1 MALAAKSG
9 HERGEMKNAH
19 LCTVVASIIWLLVL
33 AIGAVGIHGVSANDI
48 PGYPNAAQIR
58 YYLLFPGA
66 VLLAVL
72 GAWLVALRRPSWRVG
87 AVGVAL
93 SSLAVFPFYFFH
105 FTGGV

>member
-1 MALAAKSG
+1 MKEAKMKAA
-9 HERGEMKNAH
+9 HICA
-19 LCTVVASIIWLLVL
+19 VVATSLWLLVL
-33 AIGAVGIHGVSANDI
+33 AIGVAGIHGVSTRDI

-72 GAWLVALRRPSWRVG
+72 GAWLVALRRPIWR
-87 AVGVAL
+87 AVAVCVAL